1 MAIYSCNLR
10 SIGRST
16 HAAGTAGA
24 HIRYIS
30 RPDADPVLLAE
41 HMPYD
46 HVQARAWMDGRER
59 AMRKNARV
67 IDKLRIAL
75 PRELTEEQRAE
86 LVEAFMADLTSGRVP
101 WFAAIHQR
109 GKDAHNPHVHIAV
122 HDRDNETG
130 RRVLRLSDNA
140 RDRLKAGLPGPKAV
154 EWIRER
160 WEIVCNEALENAGHA
175 VRIDRRTLTEQG
187 IERQAGIH
195 EGPRA
200 QHIEGSV
207 KRPASKQRINGCG
220 RVIDYPSIDHGR
232 TRREFNAHIIDLNL
246 ERAASS
252 GQREGAIW
260 AQHEREE
267 LARDRAL
274 DERLAGE
281 ERARTAAF
289 RTTSQLYLDR
299 IGSLRAE
306 REAARGAAARAV
318 QARFNPRRE
327 RIKERQTEERAD
339 LKRRQGSIYA
349 RIVRHLDFTGI
360 TKRRQQAARKL
371 LAERHKRERK
381 LLSESYREARKM
393 ADAGVRGKYR
403 LQITKRQGERL
414 AALADLKLRHA
425 ALAGLAEAQRQQ
437 REIEREHARSLIESK
452 TETWRRDRKGQGP
465 LGIESGFAEAMRKA
479 AEQERQRGGRG
490 KDKDRDKD
498 PGRER

>member
-86 LVEAFMADLTSGRVP
+86 LIEAFMADLTSGRVP

-109 GKDAHNPHVHIAV
+109 GHDAHNPHVHIAV

-160 WEIVCNEALENAGHA
+160 WETVCNEALENAGHA
-175 VRIDRRTLTEQG
+175 VRIDRRTLTDQG
-187 IERQAGIH
+187 IGRQAGIH

-200 QHIEGSV
+200 QHIEGNV

-220 RVIDYPSIDHGR
+220 RMIDYPSIDHGR

-246 ERAASS
+246 ERAAAS

-267 LARDRAL
+267 LSRDRAL
-274 DERLAGE
+274 EERLTE
-281 ERARTAAF
+281 DERARTSEYREA
-289 RTTSQLYLDR
+289 SQAWLGR
-299 IGSLRAE
+299 IAVLRQE
-306 REAARGAAARAV
+306 REAALREAAKTV
-318 QARFNPRRE
+318 QERFVPRRE
-327 RIKERQTEERAD
+327 RIKERQAEERAD
-339 LKRRQGSIYA
+339 LKKRQGRLYA
-349 RIVRHLDFTGI
+349 RIIAYLDLTG
-360 TKRRQQAARKL
+360 TTRRRREEARKL
-371 LAERHKRERK
+371 LAARHKRERK
-381 LLSESYREARKM
+381 LLSESYREARKL

-437 REIEREHARSLIESK
+437 REIEREHARGITESRID
-452 TETWRRDRKGQGP
+452 TWRKERKGKGP

-490 KDKDRDKD
+490 KTKDKDD